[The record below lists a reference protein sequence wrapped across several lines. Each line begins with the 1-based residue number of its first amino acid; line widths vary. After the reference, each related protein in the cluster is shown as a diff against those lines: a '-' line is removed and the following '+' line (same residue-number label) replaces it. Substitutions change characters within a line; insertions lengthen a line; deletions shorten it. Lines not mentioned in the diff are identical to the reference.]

1 MRGVDLPVGR
11 HGDLSPLVDLIR
23 REEEFILATHVNPDG
38 DAIGS
43 LLGLGLLFRK
53 MGKRVFVGH
62 PANGELPPQYSFLPG
77 KEFLRGPSECPSQP
91 TCFIAIDCA
100 NLERLGK
107 MRAPAQKAR
116 LLINLDHHRDNTRFG
131 HLNVVDESYSATAEI
146 IFTIS
151 QRLGQKLDRDIATCL
166 YTGIVTDTGRFQ
178 YSNTNQRTF
187 QVAQEMLAY
196 GVSPAHIFQNV
207 YENLSFPCLKLL
219 GRVLDRAKFLPEK
232 GIAYS
237 FVSQRDLPAVG
248 GAEMEETENFVD
260 LLRAVKEAEVAA
272 ILKEMTNGTIKVSLR
287 SKGKIDVSKLAE
299 KFRGGGH
306 PSAAGF
312 SSPYDLEKTIDVLL
326 KLLESDERHSNC
338 K

>member
-1 MRGVDLPVGR
+1 MRRVD
-11 HGDLSPLVDLIR
+11 DLSSLVDLISK
-23 REEEFILATHVNPDG
+23 EEEFILATHVNPDG

-43 LLGLGLLFRK
+43 LLGLGLLLRK
-53 MGKRVFVGH
+53 MDKWVFAGH
-62 PANGELPPQYSFLPG
+62 PTNGKLPPQYSFLPG
-77 KEFLRGPSECPSQP
+77 RELLRNPSECSSRP

-107 MRAPAQKAR
+107 MRTPAQKAR
-116 LLINLDHHRDNTRFG
+116 LLINLDHHHDNTGFG
-131 HLNVVDESYSATAEI
+131 HLNMVDESYSATAEI
-146 IFTIS
+146 IFAIS

-196 GVSPAHIFQNV
+196 GVSPTHIFQNV

-219 GRVLDRAKFLPEK
+219 GRVLDRAKFLPAK

-248 GAEMEETENFVD
+248 GAEIEETENFVD
-260 LLRAVKEAEVAA
+260 LLRAVKEAEVAV
-272 ILKEMTNGTIKVSLR
+272 ILKEMADGTIKGSLR
-287 SKGKIDVSKLAE
+287 SKGRIDVSKLAE
-299 KFRGGGH
+299 KFKGGGH

-312 SSPYDLEKTIDVLL
+312 SSPYSLEKTINVLL
-326 KLLESDERHSNC
+326 KLLESNERHSNH